1 MSRQPEQA
9 RPRSLGGEP
18 GPSSAPLRVQLPQL
32 PEGLSLTQTGLAAH
46 IRSTLS
52 ASPTSLPG
60 RPGHMSPIGD
70 TGPSPRSDCV
80 AAMDMLNDMFQ
91 RQARRLESQLYQ
103 RAQDAR
109 MIESAHKQAQE
120 TMHQV
125 RSLER
130 YHVDQAARIRQGTKA
145 IEELQQQMR
154 AATKEHE
161 LVLSTCEA
169 LSDDVDKLKS
179 SLLCADPAELETLV
193 LAADSQSL
201 PSVAALRER
210 ASSLEASVC
219 EAERTASMHIAAT
232 PSTTIAMSSAC
243 NPLHDLSAMAS
254 FAHRSA
260 ESPRSAATAPSTSSS
275 ATRRRSCSP
284 RASRTTSP

>member
-1 MSRQPEQA
+1 
-9 RPRSLGGEP
+9 
-18 GPSSAPLRVQLPQL
+18 
-32 PEGLSLTQTGLAAH
+32 
-46 IRSTLS
+46 
-52 ASPTSLPG
+52 
-60 RPGHMSPIGD
+60 MSPIGD

-179 SLLCADPAELETLV
+179 SLLCADPAELETLE

-201 PSVAALRER
+201 PTVAALRER

-232 PSTTIAMSSAC
+232 PSTTV
-243 NPLHDLSAMAS
+243 P
-254 FAHRSA
+254 
-260 ESPRSAATAPSTSSS
+260 PRPT
-275 ATRRRSCSP
+275 P
-284 RASRTTSP
+284 RAPPAHALLACPPPSASPPPDGDHAHYHAHHSSCLRIADCDEQRV

>member
-1 MSRQPEQA
+1 MRTSHDCLSHVVPGWMQSRAP
-9 RPRSLGGEP
+9 P
-18 GPSSAPLRVQLPQL
+18 GSGWIGPTAAEHAHASSAPRCEKQ
-32 PEGLSLTQTGLAAH
+32 
-46 IRSTLS
+46 
-52 ASPTSLPG
+52 PTHPSVPTPPRAG

-70 TGPSPRSDCV
+70 PGPSPRSDCV

-91 RQARRLESQLYQ
+91 RQARRLETQLYQ

-109 MIESAHKQAQE
+109 MIESAHRQAQE

-154 AATKEHE
+154 AASKEHE

-179 SLLCADPAELETLV
+179 SLLASDPAELEALE
-193 LAADSQSL
+193 LATDSTSL
-201 PSVAALRER
+201 PTVAALRER

-232 PSTTIAMSSAC
+232 PSTTVTPRPTLPPTRRCA
-243 NPLHDLSAMAS
+243 
-254 FAHRSA
+254 
-260 ESPRSAATAPSTSSS
+260 PRSLPPPPPLPPPPLG
-275 ATRRRSCSP
+275 RC
-284 RASRTTSP
+284 

>member
-1 MSRQPEQA
+1 
-9 RPRSLGGEP
+9 
-18 GPSSAPLRVQLPQL
+18 
-32 PEGLSLTQTGLAAH
+32 
-46 IRSTLS
+46 
-52 ASPTSLPG
+52 
-60 RPGHMSPIGD
+60 MSPFGD
-70 TGPSPRSDCV
+70 TGPSPRSDSV

-154 AATKEHE
+154 AATEEHE

-169 LSDDVDKLKS
+169 LSDDVGKLKS
-179 SLLCADPAELETLV
+179 SLLAADPTELETLQ
-193 LAADSQSL
+193 LAADSDSL
-201 PSVAALRER
+201 PTVATLRDR
-210 ASSLEASVC
+210 ACSLEAGVC

-232 PSTTIAMSSAC
+232 PSTTVPPHPAPPDAPC
-243 NPLHDLSAMAS
+243 A
-254 FAHRSA
+254 
-260 ESPRSAATAPSTSSS
+260 PRPRCSRVPPS
-275 ATRRRSCSP
+275 RSCE
-284 RASRTTSP
+284 RDR